1 MPACR
6 DRLARDESVR
16 LADKDA
22 YLPNGKIVGDL
33 ACAAMHKAK
42 RAPRFPTE
50 PSGGLTPK
58 LLLLRRYAGKREWAG
73 CRLHEVLV
81 VVAVIERGF
90 QALLVCTEL
99 IAAGRV
105 SVGT

>member
-22 YLPNGKIVGDL
+22 YLPKGKIVGDL

-42 RAPRFPTE
+42 RAPRFPAE
-50 PSGGLTPK
+50 PSWGG
-58 LLLLRRYAGKREWAG
+58 
-73 CRLHEVLV
+73 
-81 VVAVIERGF
+81 
-90 QALLVCTEL
+90 
-99 IAAGRV
+99 
-105 SVGT
+105 